1 MANRMH
7 RQCLDGRPRT
17 NLAFLTSESGSSK
30 KWCAIAQENRRNEAY
45 ARFGARLTLQ
55 MAGQSVMAN
64 RMHKQGLDG
73 RPRKN
78 LAFLTS
84 ESVSPKKWCAMAL
97 ENRQNEAY
105 ARFGARLTLQI
116 GRTSRDVQ
124 PYA

>member
-7 RQCLDGRPRT
+7 RQGLDGRPRK
-17 NLAFLTSESGSSK
+17 NLAFLTSESGSPK
-30 KWCAIAQENRRNEAY
+30 KWCAIAHENRRNEAY

-55 MAGQSVMAN
+55 MGRTSRDGQP
-64 RMHKQGLDG
+64 QGLDG

-84 ESVSPKKWCAMAL
+84 ESGSPKKWYAIAH
-97 ENRQNEAY
+97 ENRRNEAY
-105 ARFGARLTLQI
+105 ARFGARLTLQM
-116 GRTSRDVQ
+116 GRTSRGGQ